1 MDSIN
6 NLFDNLI
13 LKNKKVK
20 KLVNIHLL
28 ISFIISNIG
37 TVMLW
42 IFNTY
47 FISIHLLEASIIVF
61 RTGLMTGIFSIIY
74 GIFFEKYLKCG
85 E

>member
-1 MDSIN
+1 MDAIY

-28 ISFIISNIG
+28 ISFIISCIG
-37 TVMLW
+37 TITLW

-47 FISIHLLEASIIVF
+47 FVSIYLLKISIIIF
-61 RTGLMTGIFSIIY
+61 RTGLLMGVFSIIY
-74 GIFFEKYLKCG
+74 GIFFEKYLKC

>member
-1 MDSIN
+1 MDNIN
-6 NLFDNLI
+6 QFFDNLI

-28 ISFIISNIG
+28 ISFIISCIG
-37 TVMLW
+37 TFILW

-47 FISIHLLEASIIVF
+47 FISIYLLETSIIIF
-61 RTGLMTGIFSIIY
+61 RTGLIMAVFSIIY
-74 GIFFEKYLKCG
+74 GIFFEKYLKC